1 MNLKSLNIYIVEDE
15 PLIASTIEVALRKQG
30 FYAIGDAEDYKT
42 ALKDI
47 ERLKPDLALIDIQ
60 LDGEKDGVDLAIELD
75 KRKQPY
81 LFLSSQ
87 TDPDTIERVK
97 RTNPLGYIVKPF
109 TETGLRT
116 NIELAWHNYTDS
128 KQHFLTIKHEGRL
141 HRINEN
147 TISYL
152 KAYDNYCYIITKAQ
166 TYLVPHT
173 LKHISEQLDSD
184 DFIKCHRSYVVNLK
198 HIKSVD
204 KNSISLENDS
214 IPISASQKSLVISK
228 LKSI

>member
-1 MNLKSLNIYIVEDE
+1 MKSLNIYIVEDE
-15 PLIASTIEVALRKQG
+15 PLIVSTIEVALRKQG
-30 FYAIGDAEDYKT
+30 FYAIGDAEDYVT

-47 ERLKPDLALIDIQ
+47 ERSKPDLVLVDIQ
-60 LDGEKDGVDLAIELD
+60 LTGHKDGVDLALELD

-87 TDPDTIERVK
+87 TDPNTIARVK
-97 RTNPLGYIVKPF
+97 QTNPLGYIVKPF
-109 TETGLRT
+109 TETSLRT

-128 KQHFLTIKHEGRL
+128 QQHFLTIKQDGRL

-152 KAYDNYCYIITKAQ
+152 KAYDNYCYVVTQ
-166 TYLVPHT
+166 TDTFLVPHT
-173 LKHISEQLDSD
+173 LKHVSEQLQSD
-184 DFIKCHRSYVVNLK
+184 TFVKAHRSYVVNLR
-198 HIKSVD
+198 HIQSID
-204 KNSISLENDS
+204 KTSISLKNDS
-214 IPISASQKSLVISK
+214 IPVSASQKSLVVSK

>member
-1 MNLKSLNIYIVEDE
+1 LKSLNIYIVEDE
-15 PLIASTIEVALRKQG
+15 PLIVSTIEVALRKQG
-30 FYAIGDAEDYKT
+30 FYAVGDAEDYHK
-42 ALKDI
+42 ALRDI
-47 ERLKPDLALIDIQ
+47 ELLKPDLTLIDIQ
-60 LDGEKDGVDLAIELD
+60 LSGSKDGVDLATELD

-87 TDPDTIERVK
+87 TDPNTIDRVK

-116 NIELAWHNYTDS
+116 NIELAWHNYIDS
-128 KQHFLTIKHEGRL
+128 QQHFLPVKHEGRL
-141 HRINEN
+141 YRINQN

-152 KAYDNYCYIITKAQ
+152 KAYDNYCYIVTQTQ

-173 LKHISEQLDSD
+173 LKYISEQLKGTN
-184 DFIKCHRSYVVNLK
+184 FIKAHRSYVVNLR
-198 HIKSVD
+198 HILSVN
-204 KNSISLENDS
+204 KNTISLDNDT
-214 IPISASQKSLVISK
+214 IPLSASQRSLVVNK